1 MKFSFGKYKWLLII
15 ILVALAG
22 CWQLAFMQNFLKYDV
37 PSQYFPWRYF
47 VSDCLNN
54 GIFPLW
60 NPYQHLGYAIHADPQ
75 SGVWYPLV
83 WIFSFI
89 SGYNAYACQIDFVLH
104 IILAGAGMFLLS
116 NRVIKHYHAS
126 IIIAVSYM
134 LSGFFTGNA
143 QHLTY
148 VVSGSWIPFIVY
160 YYLKISERPHWR
172 DVLKMALCFSML
184 VTGGYPAFTIILS
197 YSLLLIFICNGT
209 SHLLKKDFSTF
220 KKYIAHNLLFLLLS
234 ILLSLGILF
243 SVGISLNHIA
253 KSQGLPLEIAN
264 YNPFSPQSLL
274 SCLLPLVS
282 AKDPVFFDT
291 DISMSNLYFGIFGFA
306 CFVLAFFRKKDFKE
320 KIILAAGILFLLVS
334 FGKYTPLRE
343 FLYQYV
349 PLMNLFRF
357 PSIFRYFALICF
369 LLVAGHSLKQLYN
382 DNYKYFL
389 YLRIVLIIFSVFYFV
404 VIALAISK
412 GTRLGFHGFSIQ
424 DYYYFFNSLT
434 FWESAL
440 LQSVIMLLLIIIFM
454 FYRKINLKALACFV
468 IVDLLIA
475 IQMNAPLTMISEV
488 NTQEL
493 QNNMKKQLPDGFP
506 VPQNIP
512 VLNYYDST
520 NQINGLWLNKSLLF
534 KRPSFDG
541 YNSFRLKG
549 FEQLSEEKIIVPDLV
564 KNNVAFFSQ
573 SYSFYNGTIKDK
585 GMLSSQPN
593 HLFFP
598 EALKDK
604 LSFPSLLNSKNDKAD
619 FKLFRPDL
627 IQIECNTA
635 STQLLTLMQHDYPG
649 WSVYLNG
656 KITSHY
662 TSDYMFI
669 SLLLPAGKNLVEF
682 KFENKTVYIGLLL
695 TIISWLFCLG
705 LLLAK
710 RKSKID

>member
-22 CWQLAFMQNFLKYDV
+22 CWQLAFMQNFLKYDI
-37 PSQYFPWRYF
+37 PNQYFPWRYF

-104 IILAGAGMFLLS
+104 IIIAGAGMFLLS
-116 NRVIKHYHAS
+116 KQVVTHYHAS

-134 LSGFFTGNA
+134 LSGFFTSNA

-160 YYLKISERPHWR
+160 YYLKISDRPHWR
-172 DVLKMALCFSML
+172 DAVKMALCFSML

-197 YSLLLIFICNGT
+197 YTLLLIFVCRTIAY
-209 SHLLKKDFSTF
+209 LLKKDFGTF
-220 KKYIAHNLLFLLLS
+220 KKYAIHNLLFFFLT
-234 ILLSLGILF
+234 ILLNLGILF

-264 YNPFSPQSLL
+264 FNPFSPQSLL

-291 DISMSNLYFGIFGFA
+291 DVSMSNLYFGVFCVAG
-306 CFVLAFFRKKDFKE
+306 FVLAFFRKKEFKE
-320 KIILAAGILFLLVS
+320 KIILATGIFFLIVS

-343 FLYQYV
+343 LLYHFV

-357 PSIFRYFALICF
+357 PSIFRFFALICF
-369 LLVAGHSLKQLYN
+369 LLVAANSLKHLS
-382 DNYKYFL
+382 DGTHKYLKAFK
-389 YLRIVLIIFSVFYFV
+389 IILIIFSAFYSV
-404 VIALAISK
+404 AIVIAILK
-412 GTRLGFHGFSIQ
+412 GTPLNFNEYSTQ
-424 DYYYFFNSLT
+424 DYYHFFNNLA

-440 LQSVIMLLLIIIFM
+440 FQSVIMLLLVTIFL
-454 FYRKINLKALACFV
+454 FYRKINLKSLACFV
-468 IVDLLIA
+468 IIDMLIA
-475 IQMNAPLTMISEV
+475 IQMNAPITMISEL
-488 NTQEL
+488 NTRDL
-493 QNNMKKQLPDGFP
+493 QHNMEKQLPKGFP

-512 VLNYYDST
+512 AINYNDSAE
-520 NQINGLWLNKSLLF
+520 QINGLWLNKSQLF
-534 KRPSFDG
+534 KRPAFDG

-549 FEQLSEEKIIVPDLV
+549 FDQLSEEKLLVPDLI

-573 SYSFYNGTIKDK
+573 SYSFYTDTIRYKA
-585 GMLSSQPN
+585 LLANHPN

-598 EALKDK
+598 ESLKNK
-604 LSFPSLLNSKNDKAD
+604 LSFPALLNSKNDNAV
-619 FKLFRPDL
+619 FKSFKPDL
-627 IQIECNTA
+627 IQVECNTA
-635 STQLLTLMQHDYPG
+635 SVQLLTLMQHDYPG
-649 WSVYLNG
+649 WNVYLNG
-656 KITSHY
+656 KITPHY

-682 KFENKTVYIGLLL
+682 RFENKTVYIGLLI
-695 TIISWLFCLG
+695 TIISWLFCTG
-705 LLLAK
+705 LLIAK
-710 RKSKID
+710 RKPRIY